1 MSTPTVD
8 QHAQSSNHNQTKNYV
23 FLLLILV
30 SLAIVYLV
38 SKYTMHDFINYLP
51 YVNESSRMSSQ
62 LESEMELTLRKTYK
76 YLSLSE
82 MYDNYSMSEDEVAK
96 LKSLLAEVD
105 VVNDEFWGLIRETN
119 KKLMDYKNDLTDNT
133 FIYWGIINEDISKQ
147 FESNV
152 SKAVK
157 NITTK
162 LSTATTSG
170 FENKLLP
177 EVDSEYSNLLE
188 NAGIGASDISSHLQY
203 IKNNADAY
211 KNVTN
216 QLIST
221 TDHIENA
228 NPRLGLYAAL
238 PIKTK
243 FSRTPLTSEPSELLY
258 GQN

>member
-1 MSTPTVD
+1 MSTSSVD
-8 QHAQSSNHNQTKNYV
+8 QQAQTSNTNETKKYI
-23 FLLLILV
+23 FLLLLLV

-38 SKYTMHDFINYLP
+38 TKYTMNDLINYLP
-51 YVNESSRMSSQ
+51 YVNENARMSSQ

-82 MYDNYSMSEDEVAK
+82 MYDNYSTSEDEIPK
-96 LKSLLAEVD
+96 LKALLTEVD
-105 VVNDEFWGLIRETN
+105 AVNDEFWEIIRETN

-157 NITTK
+157 KITTK
-162 LSTATTSG
+162 LSAATTSG
-170 FENKLLP
+170 FANKLLP
-177 EVDSEYSNLLE
+177 EVDSEYASLLE
-188 NAGIGASDISSHLQY
+188 NAGIGSSDISSHLQY
-203 IKNNADAY
+203 IKNNANAY

-221 TDHIENA
+221 TDHIENS
-228 NPRLGLYAAL
+228 NPRLGLYASL
-238 PIKTK
+238 PVNTK
-243 FSRTPLTSEPSELLY
+243 FSRAPLTTEPSELL
-258 GQN
+258 